1 MLKLE
6 HFILL
11 IFIVLSSCKKQVQVK
26 KETTIK
32 KSKMSIAKT
41 HKKSVEISD
50 LAQKEIESWKE
61 YKDVNSFLSR
71 FHNISP
77 NEALGMAIELEGL
90 TKTMRDSLKIKELKV
105 NALKARVNVFENE
118 VLRLVDMTLISA
130 IKDHEVNKQ
139 IDKVLLVFSGL
150 NEKINTIYSKKKF
163 DEEIDLNNFFELDT
177 NTEKKRNDNFQK
189 NVKDVKL
196 KEKVE

>member
-26 KETTIK
+26 KDTTIK